1 MHFRERAWM
10 ATHCFVGISKS
21 GIPVRG
27 REKTVY
33 WCMPFLPCSLSFLYY
48 FLGMAI
54 FARPVGTQPGT
65 TLMGRI
71 LPDPIK
77 NRVGFGFKKK
87 KPKVGLSWVQVFSK
101 TRSGLGPDPTWLYIY
116 IYIYIYEWKHK
127 RAPQRQ
133 FQFTKVVT

>member
-54 FARPVGTQPGT
+54 FAQPAGTQPGS

-87 KPKVGLSWVQVFSK
+87 NPKWVWVGFRFFPKP
-101 TRSGLGPDPTWLYIY
+101 GPDSDPTQPGYIY
-116 IYIYIYEWKHK
+116 IDMSGNTREHLKDSFSLQK
-127 RAPQRQ
+127 L
-133 FQFTKVVT
+133 

>member
-87 KPKVGLSWVQVFSK
+87 KTQSGFEL
-101 TRSGLGPDPTWLYIY
+101 GLGFFQNPVRTRTRPNLVIY